1 MGGSVAATVDGIYVS
16 APCLTNDLQPVT
28 GEVIWTVS
36 TGCGGG
42 GGNTPAVNGGTI
54 FSPIGDCVFCGVAY
68 VAETGASLAA
78 YDATATPAIS
88 PTTSYILD
96 GTSLVSAPL
105 SGGHSNWTFTGDGQL
120 VTAPIVVNDYVFVGS
135 SAGNLYA
142 LDATT
147 GARLWSTKLGAAIP
161 GPGPGYGQTASG
173 VTAGDGLLI
182 VLAGN
187 TVNAFVL
194 STNP

>member
-1 MGGSVAATVDGIYVS
+1 
-16 APCLTNDLQPVT
+16 
-28 GEVIWTVS
+28 
-36 TGCGGG
+36 
-42 GGNTPAVNGGTI
+42 VNGGTI
-54 FSPIGDCVFCGVAY
+54 FSPIGDCVFCGKAY
-68 VAETGASLAA
+68 VAETGAPLAA

-96 GTSLVSAPL
+96 GTELVAAPL
-105 SGGHSNWTFTGDGQL
+105 NGGHSIWTFTGDGHL
-120 VTAPIVVNDYVFVGS
+120 VTAPIVVNNYVFVGS

-147 GARLWSTKLGAAIP
+147 GTRLWSTQLGAAI
-161 GPGPGYGQTASG
+161 PGPGYGQTASG
-173 VTAGDGLLI
+173 LTAGDGLLI

-187 TVNAFVL
+187 TVNAYVL